1 MALYLKVLN
10 LNNQQVEHEEVENKE
25 VFQLETLI

>member
-10 LNNQQVEHEEVENKE
+10 LNNQQVEHKEVENEE
-25 VFQLETLI
+25 VFQIETLI

>member
-10 LNNQQVEHEEVENKE
+10 LNNQVEHEEVENEE

>member
-10 LNNQQVEHEEVENKE
+10 LNNQQVEHEEVENEE

>member
-10 LNNQQVEHEEVENKE
+10 LNNQQVEHEEVEKEE